1 MIRIGFIINS
11 NIYKWLGGFY
21 VLKNLINSIN
31 SNKNKNIKVILF
43 INKNLNIKLFKSF
56 NAKIVKTDYFNSIYF
71 YKRIFVK
78 ICILLFGKSKIYDD
92 FFLKFKIDLISHSLI
107 LGRKSQIKSF
117 YWIPD
122 FQHEHYPEYFSWL
135 TKFLRKINV
144 LFAIC
149 NSTKII
155 LSSKDSLSDL
165 KKISKSAVKKSFVNS
180 FYFPSFKKKDLIPF
194 EQLKKKFNLPEKFF
208 YVPNQYWKHKNHI
221 LILKTLKHIQNS
233 HKINVFVIS
242 SGQKYAAGSKNCF
255 DETQIYL
262 QKNKLNK
269 NYRYIGII
277 KDKEVLSLIYYSL
290 ALINPSK
297 FEGWN
302 TSVMQARA
310 MSKTILLSNIG
321 SHIEQ
326 KYPKTIYFKNN
337 DIKSL
342 SSKIL
347 QIIRKKNKLNL
358 NKKILKKN
366 NLLYFNYGKNYL
378 KNVEKIFFKKNNLI

>member
-43 INKNLNIKLFKSF
+43 INKNLSIKLFKSF
-56 NAKIVKTDYFNSIYF
+56 NVEIVKTNYFNSINF
-71 YKRIFVK
+71 YKKIFVK
-78 ICILLFGKSKIYDD
+78 ICIVLFGKSKIYED

-122 FQHEHYPEYFSWL
+122 FQHVHYPEYFSL
-135 TKFLRKINV
+135 LSRFFRKINV
-144 LFAIC
+144 LFAIS

-165 KKISKSAVKKSFVNS
+165 KKISKSAYKKSFVNS

-194 EQLKKKFNLPEKFF
+194 EKLKKKFNLPKNFF
-208 YVPNQYWKHKNHI
+208 YVPNQYWKHKNHM

-233 HKINVFVIS
+233 HRMSVFVIS
-242 SGQKYAAGSKNCF
+242 SGQKYTAGSKSCF
-255 DETQIYL
+255 DKTQIYL
-262 QKNKLNK
+262 KKNKLNK

-277 KDKEVLSLIYYSL
+277 KEREVLSLIYYSL

-310 MSKTILLSNIG
+310 MSKTVLLSNIG
-321 SHIEQ
+321 SHKEQ

-337 DIKSL
+337 NIKSL

-347 QIIRKKNKLNL
+347 QIIRKKNKINFD
-358 NKKILKKN
+358 KKILKKN
-366 NLLYFNYGKNYL
+366 NLLYFDYGRNYL
-378 KNVEKIFFKKNNLI
+378 KNVEKVFLKK

>member
-21 VLKNLINSIN
+21 VLRNLINSIH

-43 INKNLNIKLFKSF
+43 INKNLDIKLFKSF
-56 NAKIVKTDYFNSIYF
+56 NVKLIKTDYFDSINF
-71 YKRIFVK
+71 YKKIFVK
-78 ICILLFGKSKIYDD
+78 ICILLFGKSRIYDD

-135 TKFLRKINV
+135 SRFLRKINV
-144 LFAIC
+144 LFAIS

-155 LSSKDSLSDL
+155 LSSKDSLNDL
-165 KKISKSAVKKSFVNS
+165 RKISNTAHKKSFVNS

-194 EQLKKKFNLPEKFF
+194 KKLKKKFNLPKNFF
-208 YVPNQYWKHKNHI
+208 YVPNQYWKHKNHM
-221 LILKTLKHIQNS
+221 LILKTLKHIQNL
-233 HKINVFVIS
+233 HKTTVYVIS
-242 SGQKYAAGSKNCF
+242 SGQKYAAGSKSCF
-255 DETQIYL
+255 DEAQIYL

-269 NYRYIGII
+269 NFRYIGII

-310 MSKTILLSNIG
+310 MSKTVLLSNIG
-321 SHIEQ
+321 SHKEQ

-337 DIKSL
+337 DIESL

-347 QIIRKKNKLNL
+347 QIIK
-358 NKKILKKN
+358 KKIK
-366 NLLYFNYGKNYL
+366 
-378 KNVEKIFFKKNNLI
+378 